1 MYNFLVKDTTIENAD
16 MIIVPLFEDNLN
28 FRDEEIN
35 RKLKRLE
42 RRELFDGNFG
52 EILNITGVKDEI
64 QNVIF
69 LGLGED
75 EKLNKERLRRVFGKV
90 QKYIESLKGKKIFIE
105 FVKSKNISI
114 EDSVRAMIEGLS
126 LSNYKFNKYKSDREK
141 INETDVSITIGGHNL
156 EHKDYSDIV
165 EESKILVETVF
176 NARDL
181 VNEPS
186 NVIYPETLAEEA
198 VKFSKRYGFEIEI
211 INHKKIE
218 ELQMNSFLA
227 VGKSSIHKPKV
238 IVMRYF
244 GDKDNL
250 DQKLGLI
257 GKGLTYDS
265 GGYSLKPSNSMVD
278 MKSDMGGAATVIGA
292 ISAIAKRK
300 LKINVVAVVAACE
313 NVIGNEAYK
322 PGDII
327 SSMAGKNIEIL
338 NTDAEGRLTMIDA
351 VTYAIREEH
360 ITEIIDVATLTGAA
374 LVALG
379 NDVTAV
385 VTNNDSFYKELEKAF
400 ISTGEK
406 MWNLPN
412 FDDYKTLIKSDIAD
426 LKNTGGR
433 YGGTITA
440 GLFVGEFVENKP
452 WLHLDIAGPAYI
464 TVPWDYCPKGGTGA
478 GVRTLYE
485 LAKNRSEN
493 R

>member
-141 INETDVSITIGGHNL
+141 IDETDVSITIGGHNL

-227 VGKSSIHKPKV
+227 VGKSSIHKSKV

>member
-42 RRELFDGNFG
+42 RRELFNGDFG

-64 QNVIF
+64 QNIIF

-141 INETDVSITIGGHNL
+141 IDETDVSITIGGHNL

-400 ISTGEK
+400 TSTGEK

-485 LAKNRSEN
+485 LAKNRSED

>member
-1 MYNFLVKDTTIENAD
+1 MYNFLVKDTTIKNAD

-90 QKYIESLKGKKIFIE
+90 QKYIGSLKGKKIFIE

-126 LSNYKFNKYKSDREK
+126 LSNYKFNKYKSDIEK
-141 INETDVSITIGGHNL
+141 IDETDVSITIGGHNL

>member
-1 MYNFLVKDTTIENAD
+1 

-90 QKYIESLKGKKIFIE
+90 QKYIGSLKGKKIFIE

-141 INETDVSITIGGHNL
+141 IDETDVSITIGGHNL

>member
-105 FVKSKNISI
+105 FAKSKNISI

-141 INETDVSITIGGHNL
+141 IDETDVSITIGGHNL

-485 LAKNRSEN
+485 LAKNRSKN

>member
-141 INETDVSITIGGHNL
+141 IDETDVSITIGGHNL

-218 ELQMNSFLA
+218 E
-227 VGKSSIHKPKV
+227 
-238 IVMRYF
+238 Y
-244 GDKDNL
+244 
-250 DQKLGLI
+250 
-257 GKGLTYDS
+257 
-265 GGYSLKPSNSMVD
+265 
-278 MKSDMGGAATVIGA
+278 
-292 ISAIAKRK
+292 RK
-300 LKINVVAVVAACE
+300 K
-313 NVIGNEAYK
+313 
-322 PGDII
+322 
-327 SSMAGKNIEIL
+327 
-338 NTDAEGRLTMIDA
+338 
-351 VTYAIREEH
+351 
-360 ITEIIDVATLTGAA
+360 
-374 LVALG
+374 
-379 NDVTAV
+379 TA
-385 VTNNDSFYKELEKAF
+385 LEK
-400 ISTGEK
+400 TRERR
-406 MWNLPN
+406 
-412 FDDYKTLIKSDIAD
+412 YD
-426 LKNTGGR
+426 LLEEGDNNGN
-433 YGGTITA
+433 I
-440 GLFVGEFVENKP
+440 
-452 WLHLDIAGPAYI
+452 
-464 TVPWDYCPKGGTGA
+464 
-478 GVRTLYE
+478 
-485 LAKNRSEN
+485 
-493 R
+493 

>member
-42 RRELFDGNFG
+42 RRELFYGNFG

-141 INETDVSITIGGHNL
+141 IDETDVSITIGGHNL

>member
-75 EKLNKERLRRVFGKV
+75 EKLNKERLRRVFGEV

-141 INETDVSITIGGHNL
+141 IDETDVSITIGGHNL

-327 SSMAGKNIEIL
+327 SSMARKNIEIL

>member
-1 MYNFLVKDTTIENAD
+1 MYNFLVKDTTIQNAD

-141 INETDVSITIGGHNL
+141 IDETDVSITIGGHNL

>member
-141 INETDVSITIGGHNL
+141 IDETDVSITIGGHNL

-338 NTDAEGRLTMIDA
+338 KKGLLFLDFSAKISFCTVEIMKLRQEMPGGGVWFAEYQVCKEACSGQSDKGR
-351 VTYAIREEH
+351 
-360 ITEIIDVATLTGAA
+360 
-374 LVALG
+374 
-379 NDVTAV
+379 
-385 VTNNDSFYKELEKAF
+385 
-400 ISTGEK
+400 
-406 MWNLPN
+406 
-412 FDDYKTLIKSDIAD
+412 
-426 LKNTGGR
+426 
-433 YGGTITA
+433 
-440 GLFVGEFVENKP
+440 
-452 WLHLDIAGPAYI
+452 
-464 TVPWDYCPKGGTGA
+464 
-478 GVRTLYE
+478 
-485 LAKNRSEN
+485 
-493 R
+493 

>member
-1 MYNFLVKDTTIENAD
+1 MYNFLVKNEDINNAD
-16 MIIVPLFEDNLN
+16 TIIIPLFGDKLE

-35 RKLKRLE
+35 KKLKRLE
-42 RRELFDGNFG
+42 KRELFNGDFG
-52 EILNITGVKDEI
+52 EILNITGVKEEI

-69 LGLGED
+69 LGLGENED
-75 EKLNKERLRRVFGKV
+75 LNKERVRRVFGKV
-90 QKYIESLKGKKIFIE
+90 QKYIESLKSKNVFIE
-105 FVKSKNISI
+105 FVRAENIS
-114 EDSVRAMIEGLS
+114 EDDNVKAIIEGLS
-126 LSNYKFNKYKSDREK
+126 LSDYKFNKYKSDKEK
-141 INETDVSITIGGHNL
+141 NEIDTTITIGGFNL
-156 EHKDYSDIV
+156 EDKDYTDIV
-165 EESKILVETVF
+165 EESKILVESVF

-198 VKFSKRYGFEIEI
+198 ERLSKEYGFEVQV
-211 INHKKIE
+211 INHEKIE

-227 VGKSSIHKPKV
+227 VGKASVHKPKL

-244 GDKDNL
+244 GDMDNE
-250 DQKLGLI
+250 DKKLGLI

-300 LKINVVAVVAACE
+300 LKINIVAVVVACE
-313 NVIGNEAYK
+313 NVIGSEAYK

-327 SSMAGKNIEIL
+327 SSMAGKTIEIL

-351 VTYAIREEH
+351 VTYAIKEENV
-360 ITEIIDVATLTGAA
+360 TEIIDVATLTGAA

-385 VTNNDSFYKELEKAF
+385 VTNSNTFYKELEKAF
-400 ISTGEK
+400 TSTGEK

-478 GVRTLYE
+478 GVRTLYQ
-485 LAKNRSEN
+485 LAKNRSEAK
-493 R
+493 

>member
-1 MYNFLVKDTTIENAD
+1 MYNFLVKDTTIKNAD
-16 MIIVPLFEDNLN
+16 MIIVPLFEDSLN

-90 QKYIESLKGKKIFIE
+90 QKYIGSLKGKKIFIE

-141 INETDVSITIGGHNL
+141 IDETDVSITIGGHNL

>member
-1 MYNFLVKDTTIENAD
+1 M
-16 MIIVPLFEDNLN
+16 
-28 FRDEEIN
+28 
-35 RKLKRLE
+35 E

-141 INETDVSITIGGHNL
+141 IDETDVSITIGGHNL

>member
-1 MYNFLVKDTTIENAD
+1 MYNFSVKNINMDEAD
-16 MIIVPLFEDNLN
+16 VIVIPLFKDCLSFEDEDIDKKL
-28 FRDEEIN
+28 
-35 RKLKRLE
+35 RKLEKRQ
-42 RRELFDGNFG
+42 LFNGNYG
-52 EILNITGVKDEI
+52 EILNITGIKEEI
-64 QNVIF
+64 QNIIF

-75 EKLNKERLRRVFGKV
+75 EDLNKEKLRRAFGKV
-90 QKYIESLKGKKIFIE
+90 QKYIESLKGEKIFIQFIE
-105 FVKSKNISI
+105 SKNISVK
-114 EDSVRAMIEGLS
+114 ESVRAIIEGLS
-126 LSNYKFNKYKSDREK
+126 LSNYKFNKYKSD
-141 INETDVSITIGGHNL
+141 INKTCIDANITINGHNL
-156 EHKDYSDIV
+156 GVDEYRDIV
-165 EESKILVETVF
+165 DESNVLVESVF

-186 NVIYPETLAEEA
+186 NVIYPETLAEKA
-198 VKFSKRYGFEIEI
+198 VKFSKEYGFEIQI
-211 INHKKIE
+211 IDNKKIE
-218 ELQMNSFLA
+218 ELKMESFLA
-227 VGKSSIHKPKV
+227 VGKSSNHTPKV

-244 GDKDNL
+244 GDSDNL
-250 DQKLGLI
+250 DDRLGLI

-300 LKINVVAVVAACE
+300 LKINVIGVVAACE
-313 NVIGNEAYK
+313 NVINGGSYK

-327 SSMAGKNIEIL
+327 NSMAGKTIEIL

-351 VTYAIREEH
+351 ITYAIRKEKV
-360 ITEIIDVATLTGAA
+360 TEIIDVATLTGAA

-385 VTNNDSFYKELEKAF
+385 VTNNNPFYKELEKAF
-400 ISTGEK
+400 TATGEK

-426 LKNTGGR
+426 LKNTGGKF
-433 YGGTITA
+433 GGTITA

-478 GVRTLYE
+478 GVRTLYQ

-493 R
+493 K

>member
-1 MYNFLVKDTTIENAD
+1 MYNFLVKDTTIQNAD

-141 INETDVSITIGGHNL
+141 IDETDVSITIGGHNL

-351 VTYAIREEH
+351 VTYAIRKEH